1 MNDIFMRTIACP
13 SISRFKMRR
22 RKKPMS
28 RSAFTLVELLVVI
41 AIISVLVGLLAPSV
55 QAMRESS
62 RRSNCQIRLMGIG
75 IANQGYH
82 DRWQHFPVG
91 TIADKGPIF
100 SVATNDVTA
109 SHHNWIGRLMDFM
122 DQPVI
127 AGKIDRTVSVYDPV
141 NAPVLGLMV
150 PDFKC
155 PSGPVEI
162 VNASDYAGLHH
173 PSEKQIDESDLGV
186 FVLNTTVSR
195 DDVSDGLSNT
205 AIVAEKITFLGDLG
219 WLSGTRATLRNVGGG
234 IASNHNG
241 SEPTDPK
248 IVGSIGSF
256 HPAGTHVLFGNG
268 EVRFQTLQTDERILQ
283 QMVDRRDGGIPRHLQ
298 SIEQLRRESVGLPA
312 DAAVK
317 P

>member
-1 MNDIFMRTIACP
+1 MQTNDHDFTG
-13 SISRFKMRR
+13 SRKRR
-22 RKKPMS
+22 NRKNSMS
-28 RSAFTLVELLVVI
+28 RCAFTLVELLVVI
-41 AIISVLVGLLAPSV
+41 AIIGVLVGMLAPGV

-62 RRSNCQIRLMGIG
+62 RRSNCQMRLMGIG
-75 IANQGYH
+75 IATQGYH
-82 DRWQHFPVG
+82 DRWQYFPAG
-91 TIADKGPIF
+91 TIAEKGPIF
-100 SVATNDVTA
+100 SAASNDPA
-109 SHHNWIGRLMDFM
+109 LSHHNWIGRLTDLM

-127 AGKIDRTVSVYDPV
+127 ASKIDRTVSVYDPI
-141 NAPVLGLMV
+141 NAPVLNLMI

-155 PSGPVEI
+155 PSGPIAVA
-162 VNASDYAGLHH
+162 NASDYVGLHH
-173 PSEKQIDESDLGV
+173 PTEKQIDEPDLGV
-186 FVLNTTVSR
+186 FVLNQPVSR

-256 HPAGTHVLFGNG
+256 HPAGAHVLFGNG
-268 EVRFQTLQTDERILQ
+268 EVRFQTIQTDQRILQ
-283 QMVDRRDGGIPRHLQ
+283 QMADRQDGGLPKHLQ

-312 DAAVK
+312 GGPVN